1 MRTDQ
6 LLIAKTI
13 APTTA
18 IRAHNNSL
26 SPKRFN
32 RLRMTG
38 PPSII
43 TLSKEAARQMP
54 VWEIGIFR
62 FFWEWEEAG
71 SSDSAQVALSE
82 KGP

>member
-1 MRTDQ
+1 MRADQ
-6 LLIAKTI
+6 LLIAITI

-18 IRAHNNSL
+18 IRVHNSSL

-43 TLSKEAARQMP
+43 TLSKEARQMP
-54 VWEIGIFR
+54 GGEWCFFR
-62 FFWEWEEAG
+62 FF
-71 SSDSAQVALSE
+71 
-82 KGP
+82 